1 MKDNTPFL
9 IHSEPK
15 YIDTENEKEIFE
27 AAWKNRVPLM
37 LKGPTGSGK
46 TRFIEHMA
54 WKLKQPLITVSCHED
69 MTASDLVGR
78 FLLEGTETVWKDGPL
93 TRAVRYGGICYLD
106 EIVEARQDTTVVIH
120 SLTDDRRI
128 LPIEK
133 TGEIIKAHQDFYLVI
148 SYNPGYQSVLK
159 DLKES
164 TKQRFAGI
172 NFDYPKED
180 VEKQII
186 ILESGVP
193 EDIAK
198 KLIKV
203 SERTRNLKGKG
214 LHEGASTRMLIAA
227 AKLYKSNISFMES
240 CLKSIV
246 LPITDDKD
254 VRESLERAI
263 RDLG

>member
-1 MKDNTPFL
+1 MKDNSAFL
-9 IHSEPK
+9 LDKEPK
-15 YIDTENEKEIFE
+15 YIDTQNEKEIFE
-27 AAWKNRVPLM
+27 AAWSNRVPLM

-133 TGEIIKAHQDFYLVI
+133 TGEIVTPFIGTVYYPGIEEWEGGDLAVYTDGVDESPEIVKAKPNRLIIFGAGDYVHEVLPVTSGTRHAIAINLWDHQPYALEA
-148 SYNPGYQSVLK
+148 GE
-159 DLKES
+159 LKE
-164 TKQRFAGI
+164 
-172 NFDYPKED
+172 E
-180 VEKQII
+180 
-186 ILESGVP
+186 
-193 EDIAK
+193 
-198 KLIKV
+198 
-203 SERTRNLKGKG
+203 
-214 LHEGASTRMLIAA
+214 
-227 AKLYKSNISFMES
+227 
-240 CLKSIV
+240 
-246 LPITDDKD
+246 
-254 VRESLERAI
+254 
-263 RDLG
+263 